1 MLQQIGC
8 LTALT
13 SPLLRPIE
21 WYVLRHHPKPR
32 TWCLVSSTER
42 TALNFSVNAYG
53 DLSSSKHVN
62 VVTVCFA
69 ATDVYF
75 SFTIFTPHR
84 YSLRFIRILTDTLSV
99 THKYFTITTCLGV
112 PTTLY
117 PHYCRHAS
125 TQDCSHGRAWTYD
138 PLIRTCKGT
147 RTHKWH
153 RPIIFITTNRLYRLA
168 IQVNSSQW
176 ITLYTVRCSNQLSYV
191 RMFKK
196 AVLYNPTA
204 NRSNWRFGKG

>member
-1 MLQQIGC
+1 MTIPLPHSPHGQWAIYHNYGIVANQGIISVSSAKIYIPPSCLRNELTYMLQQIGC

-75 SFTIFTPHR
+75 SFTILTPHR

-99 THKYFTITTCLGV
+99 THKYFTIITCLGV

-125 TQDCSHGRAWTYD
+125 TQDCSHGRT
-138 PLIRTCKGT
+138 
-147 RTHKWH
+147 
-153 RPIIFITTNRLYRLA
+153 
-168 IQVNSSQW
+168 
-176 ITLYTVRCSNQLSYV
+176 
-191 RMFKK
+191 
-196 AVLYNPTA
+196 
-204 NRSNWRFGKG
+204 